1 MGRRAIGLVV
11 LAIMAIGLLVYSQV
25 RRGPFKV
32 SGFIEAYEIR
42 IGSRV
47 GGRVQQ
53 VLVDEGAEVKQGDIL
68 VALEP
73 YDLRERRAEAEA
85 VLAARIAEYEKLAK
99 GFRAEE
105 VAEAKAAYDRLAAR
119 LAELVAG
126 PRQQEIDAA
135 EAQVRLADAQLQLAQ
150 RRFDRAEQVVS
161 RGALSQEEFDEAATE
176 LRVARETLAVRQQ
189 ELELLR
195 AGTRP
200 EQIEQAK
207 AQLEEARQAWS
218 LRQHGFRSEEIAQA
232 KAAVEAAQAVVSAI
246 DRQLAELNVVAPLD
260 AVVEA
265 VDLRP
270 GDLIAPNAPV
280 LSLMDTSRLWVR
292 AYVPENHLDLTI
304 DQPLWVTVDSCSG
317 ERFRGHV
324 SFVARQAEFTP
335 SNVQTPEERSKQ
347 VFRIRVTL
355 DEGQDRLRPGMSAD
369 VWLEEPPDAP
379 GIQNNPRAET
389 RSMP

>member
-1 MGRRAIGLVV
+1 MGRRAIALIL
-11 LAIMAIGLLVYSQV
+11 LAMVAAGLLVYSQF
-25 RRGPFKV
+25 RREPLRV

-47 GGRVQQ
+47 GGRVEQ
-53 VLVDEGAEVKQGDIL
+53 VFVDEGATVKRGDIL

-73 YDLRERRAEAEA
+73 YDLRERRAEAQA
-85 VLAARIAEYEKLAK
+85 VLAARIADYEKLAK

-105 VAEAKAAYDRLAAR
+105 VAEAKAAYDRIAAW

-126 PRQQEIDAA
+126 PRKQEIDAA

-150 RRFDRAEQVVS
+150 RRFDRAEQVFS
-161 RGALSQEEFDEAATE
+161 RGALTQEEFDEAATE

-200 EQIEQAK
+200 EQIDQAK
-207 AQLEEARQAWS
+207 AQLEEARQAWL
-218 LRQHGFRSEEIAQA
+218 LRQHGYRPEEIAQA
-232 KAAVEAAQAVVSAI
+232 KAAVEAAQAAVNAI
-246 DRQLAELNVVAPLD
+246 DQQLAELKVAAPLD

-292 AYVPENHLDLTI
+292 AYVPENHLGLTI
-304 DQPLWVTVDSCSG
+304 DQPLWVTVDSFPG

-355 DEGQDRLRPGMSAD
+355 DEGHDRLRPGMSAD
-369 VWLEEPPDAP
+369 VWLEEPPDARSVLE
-379 GIQNNPRAET
+379 QRA
-389 RSMP
+389 R